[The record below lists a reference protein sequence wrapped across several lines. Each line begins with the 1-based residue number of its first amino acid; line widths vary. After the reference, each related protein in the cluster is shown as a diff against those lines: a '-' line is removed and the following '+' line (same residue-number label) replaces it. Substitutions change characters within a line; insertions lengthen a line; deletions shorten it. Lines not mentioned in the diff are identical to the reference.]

1 MASAPLLQK
10 KAVSG
15 VYRVRDESC
24 GKYIIIHYKSLEHAI
39 ICSKILKF
47 TMIILTSGL
56 GAGGLEILRF
66 DS

>member
-24 GKYIIIHYKSLEHAI
+24 GKYLIIHYNLRGHTI

-47 TMIILTSGL
+47 TMIILASGL
-56 GAGGLEILRF
+56 GTGGLEILRF